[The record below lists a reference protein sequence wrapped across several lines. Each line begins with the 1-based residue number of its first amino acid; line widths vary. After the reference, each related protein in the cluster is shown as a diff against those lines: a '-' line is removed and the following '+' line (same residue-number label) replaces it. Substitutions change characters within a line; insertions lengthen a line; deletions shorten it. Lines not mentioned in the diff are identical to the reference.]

1 MNYRVLLIISLVII
15 VLGFGG
21 LFMLPTNEGTTTENV
36 GTTTTL
42 EESSNSPVTEK
53 VITTVT
59 LNRDL
64 E

>member
-36 GTTTTL
+36 GPRPPRKRVAIHL
-42 EESSNSPVTEK
+42 LRK
-53 VITTVT
+53 K
-59 LNRDL
+59 
-64 E
+64 

>member
-42 EESSNSPVTEK
+42 GRE
-53 VITTVT
+53 
-59 LNRDL
+59 
-64 E
+64 